1 MIRYEYLLHG
11 IPLFIDKNV
20 AITNLMIFFY
30 DEGKQLA
37 YLLSCLAQQ
46 VFHFPVQTIHLFR
59 DIDSG
64 K

>member
-1 MIRYEYLLHG
+1 MIRYENLLHE

-20 AITNLMIFFY
+20 TITNLMI
-30 DEGKQLA
+30 DQVKQLA

-46 VFHFPVQTIHLFR
+46 VFNLPVQIIHLFR